1 MSDTG
6 SNVETRRAEQARAN
20 LLQDIRD
27 IKKMGDHM
35 IEKTE
40 SAIHKA
46 PALLGLGAA
55 GVALIGI
62 AVFASRRRPAPLFGG
77 WRGLRGSRS
86 ERSFFAEAA
95 RAAALSALGI
105 LSGRLTQRLL
115 ASALGPTPA
124 E

>member
-6 SNVETRRAEQARAN
+6 INVETRRAEQARAN
-20 LLQDIRD
+20 LLKDIRD
-27 IKKMGDHM
+27 IKKMGDQM

-62 AVFASRRRPAPLFGG
+62 AVLASRRRPAPLLG
-77 WRGLRGSRS
+77 GSRS

-105 LSGRLTQRLL
+105 MSGRLTQRLL
-115 ASALGPTPA
+115 VSALGPA